1 MIIVFSKGQL
11 GLEALWVV
19 VVLMII
25 GLGIV
30 FGLQVFDEINDDLQ
44 ADDSLS
50 AEAKNAAETTAGN
63 APSIMDNV
71 FFFLMVG
78 LWAFLLVGAYFSG
91 SNPIITFIAIILGVL
106 GLVVTMFVGNVYA
119 EATADDETQDFVSN
133 FPKMNWILENIL
145 LIVVFITFSTM
156 LVMYA
161 TNS

>member
-1 MIIVFSKGQL
+1 MTIAFSKGQL

-19 VVLMII
+19 VVLII
-25 GLGIV
+25 LGLGLV
-30 FGLQVFDEINDDLQ
+30 FGLQVFDDINNDLQ
-44 ADDSLS
+44 DDDELS
-50 AEAKNAAETTAGN
+50 ADAKSTLEATAGN

-91 SNPIITFIAIILGVL
+91 SNPIITVIAIILGVL
-106 GLVVTMFVGNVYA
+106 GLIVTLLVANVYA
-119 EATADDETQDFVSN
+119 EAVEDDDIQDFVNN

-145 LIVVFITFSTM
+145 IIMVFITFSTM